1 MATLPAKYRT
11 VFLVSTCVMAITTI
25 PYLYGYSLQG
35 SQPGRS
41 WYSGFAYNI
50 SDSSVYL
57 SWIRQASDGHFFQRN
72 LFTTEAQHGNQFNI
86 FFLSLGFL
94 VRITGLTPP
103 VIYHVTRFILGV
115 AFLWSVWWLLGLLLA
130 NPRARMAAFL
140 ITCFSSGLGWAA
152 SGWDVIALRSPVDT
166 WQPEAITFLSLYYS
180 PLFAVSLLLM
190 VGVIGWLWV
199 AEQRQSYR
207 AAIYAGLCGL
217 LLGNIHT
224 YDVITLGAVWGGF
237 LILRRLVHGKWP
249 VEAFRYGLIAGA
261 MTFVSTAYTA
271 YQVMTD
277 PVFAKRAAVPT
288 RSPSLFYYM
297 VGYGLVFFLAMAGT
311 WFLFKARS
319 LARKEGASTTE
330 RSAPKEKGSSVSEW
344 VRSYDATLLL
354 VAWTTLNIALTYLPI
369 SFQRRLLMGEHL
381 PISALA
387 GIGLAGILPGIA
399 IWKWRILL
407 IASLPLLF
415 VTNGRF
421 MARDM
426 DNLAVNES
434 MYKVVRPYVYAAES
448 SALEWIREHTPTD
461 SPVQPIPWS
470 EMTDK
475 GEVFL
480 SDITLAT
487 YSPGVTGH
495 PVHLGHWGET
505 PDFAGKIESWIQF
518 MQPTTTDEWR
528 QSFLRGTGLR
538 YLLFTQKVSGTRYPA
553 FWSNPPTY
561 LKRIEEASNADVDL
575 YEVEL
580 N

>member
-1 MATLPAKYRT
+1 MPTLPANHKT
-11 VFLVSTCVMAITTI
+11 VILVSLCVMVITTI
-25 PYLYGYSLQG
+25 PYVYGYSLQG
-35 SQPGRS
+35 SQPSRA

-72 LFTTEAQHGNQFNI
+72 FFTTEAQHGSQFNI
-86 FFLSLGFL
+86 FFLSLGLL
-94 VRITGLTPP
+94 VRITGLPP
-103 VIYHVTRFILGV
+103 QVIYHVTRFALGL
-115 AFLWSVWWLLGLLLA
+115 ALLWSVWWLLGLLVT

-152 SGWDVIALRSPVDT
+152 SGWDVIALRSPVDI

-180 PLFAVSLLLM
+180 PLFAISLLLM

-207 AAIYAGLCGL
+207 AAVYAGLCGF

-249 VEAFRYGLIAGA
+249 VGGFRYGLIAGA
-261 MTFVSTAYTA
+261 MAFVSTAYTA

-297 VGYGLVFFLAMAGT
+297 VGYGLVFLLAVAGT
-311 WFLFKARS
+311 WFLFKARTQS
-319 LARKEGASTTE
+319 RNEGASTKG
-330 RSAPKEKGSSVSEW
+330 RSEPGEKSNSGWEW
-344 VRSYDATLLL
+344 VRGREATLLL
-354 VAWTTLNIALTYLPI
+354 VAWATINIAITYVPI

-387 GIGLAGILPGIA
+387 GIGLAGLLPGIA
-399 IWKWRILL
+399 VWKWRTLL

-421 MARDM
+421 LARDM
-426 DNLAVNES
+426 NNLAANES
-434 MYKVVRPYVYAAES
+434 MYNVVRPYVYAAES
-448 SALEWIREHTPTD
+448 GALDWIREHTPPD
-461 SPVQPIPWS
+461 SPVQPVPWS
-470 EMTDK
+470 ETTDR

-487 YSPGVTGH
+487 YLPGITGH
-495 PVHLGHWGET
+495 PVHVGHWGET
-505 PDFAGKIESWIQF
+505 PDFAGKIESWVYF
-518 MQPTTTDEWR
+518 MQPTTTDDWR
-528 QSFLRGTGLR
+528 KTFLRGTGLR

-553 FWSNPPTY
+553 FWSHPPSY
-561 LKRIEEASNADVDL
+561 LKRVEEASNAEVDL
-575 YEVEL
+575 YEVDV